1 MRYSTLK
8 RLVEFYYEPGMTIGE
23 FLEIIKGLNNAN
35 K

>member
-8 RLVEFYYEPGMTIGE
+8 RLVEFYYEPGMTVGE
-23 FLEIIKGLNNAN
+23 FLEIIKRI

>member
-8 RLVEFYYEPGMTIGE
+8 RLVEFYGEPNMTIGE

>member
-1 MRYSTLK
+1 MRSYILM
-8 RLVEFYYEPGMTIGE
+8 RLVEFYGKPNMTIGE

>member
-8 RLVEFYYEPGMTIGE
+8 RLVKFYYEPGMTVGE

>member
-8 RLVEFYYEPGMTIGE
+8 RLVEFYGEPNMTIGE
-23 FLEIIKGLNNAN
+23 FLEIVKGLNNAN